1 MGVARGT
8 ESTEEGTRLSWVHTY
23 RLCGRLV
30 LVGAEGLCG

>member
-8 ESTEEGTRLSWVHTY
+8 ESTEEGTRLPWVHTY

-30 LVGAEGLCG
+30 LVRAEGLCG